1 MKYEYNENYLHE
13 SRIEGNNFDGKIRSQ
28 EEPHID
34 RHTDYYNE
42 HTLNIHCLTR
52 IKIGNTSNRMVRDV
66 LRKMRDYRTERRTNR
81 VGERSIR
88 DAVYFSTE
96 VCSKHRGARLSLQR
110 RCEDD
115 MCHKLFDP
123 SFVRMDIRA
132 LDMEMA
138 RLNIRNL
145 SVESDNC

>member
-66 LRKMRDYRTERRTNR
+66 LRKMKGLSNR
-81 VGERSIR
+81 KKDKSCGREIYTRCSIFQ
-88 DAVYFSTE
+88 Y
-96 VCSKHRGARLSLQR
+96 G
-110 RCEDD
+110 
-115 MCHKLFDP
+115 
-123 SFVRMDIRA
+123 
-132 LDMEMA
+132 
-138 RLNIRNL
+138 
-145 SVESDNC
+145 SVF

>member
-96 VCSKHRGARLSLQR
+96 VCSRSARLSLQR

-138 RLNIRNL
+138 RFNIRNL